1 MMNWRD
7 ILYVDLWSLLRGDR
21 PPRKGVPI
29 WARWLT
35 GPTARELVFRI
46 RRRSWRGPWYVCK
59 AAWHRDLIHV
69 TNQLAAIV
77 RCNAPIIEGLEAA
90 ALDAPNPRLEDV
102 FLALREDI
110 ASGLTIAQAMAARP
124 RFFPRYYVDLVKAGE
139 ETGTLYERLD
149 SLRETIARAR
159 SFGEHIRGW
168 IAYLV
173 LIVTLQCLFASF
185 LMVQV
190 VPMFVAVLEDFG
202 SQPPRSS
209 QALIDTSN
217 WMIEYWPIVAACVG
231 AILVLWRLTRWFQRR
246 RGLFDRTLGGLS
258 ICSIV
263 LRGTVA
269 KRNLGHIAA
278 VLDALLAG
286 GVPLDTALDD
296 AASLDINPIY
306 ADLVRR
312 VHARVRAGQTLRDA
326 LARERLLVPRSF
338 RALVS
343 VGESSG
349 LLPEAFGRIGGL
361 YKRDVLKRNKIL
373 ADTLGPL
380 VVFVLGGLTLFVYG
394 SVFVMIVSMTESIL
408 ATM

>member
-1 MMNWRD
+1 M
-7 ILYVDLWSLLRGDR
+7 
-21 PPRKGVPI
+21 
-29 WARWLT
+29 
-35 GPTARELVFRI
+35 
-46 RRRSWRGPWYVCK
+46 
-59 AAWHRDLIHV
+59 
-69 TNQLAAIV
+69 
-77 RCNAPIIEGLEAA
+77 
-90 ALDAPNPRLEDV
+90 
-102 FLALREDI
+102 
-110 ASGLTIAQAMAARP
+110 
-124 RFFPRYYVDLVKAGE
+124 
-139 ETGTLYERLD
+139 
-149 SLRETIARAR
+149 
-159 SFGEHIRGW
+159 
-168 IAYLV
+168 
-173 LIVTLQCLFASF
+173 
-185 LMVQV
+185 
-190 VPMFVAVLEDFG
+190 
-202 SQPPRSS
+202 
-209 QALIDTSN
+209 
-217 WMIEYWPIVAACVG
+217 
-231 AILVLWRLTRWFQRR
+231 
-246 RGLFDRTLGGLS
+246 
-258 ICSIV
+258 
-263 LRGTVA
+263 
-269 KRNLGHIAA
+269 
-278 VLDALLAG
+278 LAG

>member
-1 MMNWRD
+1 MNWHD
-7 ILYVDLWSLLRGDR
+7 ILYIDLWSLLRGDR

-46 RRRSWRGPWYVCK
+46 RRRSWRGPWYVRK
-59 AAWHRDLIHV
+59 AAWHRDLTHV
-69 TNQLAAIV
+69 TSQLAAIV
-77 RCNAPIIEGLEAA
+77 RCNAPIVEGLEAA
-90 ALDAPNPRLEDV
+90 ALDAPNTRLEDV

-124 RFFPRYYVDLVKAGE
+124 RFFPRYYVDLVRAGE
-139 ETGTLYERLD
+139 ETGTLYERFD

-159 SFGEHIRGW
+159 SFREHIRGW

-173 LIVTLQCLFASF
+173 LIVTLQCLVASF
-185 LMVQV
+185 LLVKV
-190 VPMFVAVLEDFG
+190 VPTFVAVLEDFG
-202 SQPPRSS
+202 AQAPRSS

-217 WMIEYWPIVAACVG
+217 WMAQHWPIVAAYAGVT
-231 AILVLWRLTRWFQRR
+231 LVLWRLARWFQRR
-246 RGLFDRTLGGLS
+246 RGLFDRTLGGMS
-258 ICSIV
+258 ICSV
-263 LRGTVA
+263 VFRGTVA
-269 KRNLGHIAA
+269 KRNLGHIAT

-338 RALVS
+338 RTLVS

-361 YKRDVLKRNKIL
+361 YKRDVVKRNKIL

-394 SVFVMIVSMTESIL
+394 SVFVMIISMTESIL